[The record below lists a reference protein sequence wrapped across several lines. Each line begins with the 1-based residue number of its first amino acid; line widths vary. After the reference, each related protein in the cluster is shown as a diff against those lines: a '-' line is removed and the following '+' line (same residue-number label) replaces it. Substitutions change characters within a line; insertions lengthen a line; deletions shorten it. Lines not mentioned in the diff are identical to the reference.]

1 MNSNITETIIG
12 VFRDETTARN
22 VVEQLVENG
31 FSRQDVRL
39 SSESSDT
46 EASYRTSRDTES
58 TDTHHE
64 HGFMG
69 WLHSL
74 FGENEDED
82 KRRYSSAVG
91 RGQYIVAVDS
101 DESMRDRA
109 VQIMNNNNAV
119 DVNVDSDQQ
128 TSYAPTGIGFS
139 GTGTDYAS
147 TSTATSY
154 SDTATANDRRSSGEY
169 SRGTDQIGDTRR
181 TEVNAGETIPVV
193 QEELKVGKR
202 VVQRGG
208 VRVYSRVVD
217 EPVEETVRLR
227 EENVR
232 VDRRPANRPVTAAD
246 EGLIR
251 DQTIEVTET
260 AEEPVFTKAARV
272 VEEVVVGKDVNER
285 TETIR
290 DTVRRTQVDVEP
302 IAGQNARSTT
312 TDVNRADYDSDFR
325 RDYETRYSSSG
336 EPYENYAPAYQFGSR
351 YASDPDYRGKSF
363 EDSEERLKTEYLRNN
378 PNSAWDR
385 AKGAVRYGWEKVTG
399 KR

>member
-12 VFRDETTARN
+12 VFKDETTARN

-31 FSRQDVRL
+31 FSRQNVHL
-39 SSESSDT
+39 SSESPDT
-46 EASYRTSRDTES
+46 AASYQTSRDAKSSE
-58 TDTHHE
+58 THHE

-82 KRRYSSAVG
+82 TRRYSGAVG

-101 DESMRDRA
+101 DENLRDRA

-119 DVNVDSDQQ
+119 DVDVDSDQQ
-128 TSYAPTGIGFS
+128 TSYPPTGAGFS
-139 GTGTDYAS
+139 GTGRDYAS
-147 TSTATSY
+147 TGTATPY
-154 SDTATANDRRSSGEY
+154 SGTDTANAPRSSGEY
-169 SRGTDQIGDTRR
+169 SRGTDQIRDTQR

-208 VRVYSRVVD
+208 VRVYSRVID

-232 VDRRPANRPVTAAD
+232 VDRRPANRPVDARD

-260 AEEPVFTKAARV
+260 AEEPVFTKSARV

-302 IAGQNARSTT
+302 IAGQNARSAT
-312 TDVNRADYDSDFR
+312 TDVDRADYDSDFR

-351 YASDPDYRGKSF
+351 YASNPDYRGKSF

>member
-12 VFRDETTARN
+12 VFKDETTARN

-119 DVNVDSDQQ
+119 DVDVDSDQQ
-128 TSYAPTGIGFS
+128 TSYPPTGIGFS

-325 RDYETRYSSSG
+325 RDYETRYSNSG